1 MAAEVSGL
9 AEDVFGSLFGA
20 GAEVV
25 LGAAPCQRSMSNAYC
40 GSPA

>member
-9 AEDVFGSLFGA
+9 AEDIFDSLFDA
-20 GAEVV
+20 NAEIV
-25 LGAAPCQRSMSNAYC
+25 LNTAPCQRSMSNAYC